1 MSEMKNAVGAGT
13 GRSGDDLC
21 AGNSVREFKIWAD
34 VLNYGKKIL
43 KNAGIVEADLDA
55 WYLFEQSFGIS
66 RAQYFLCARENIV
79 GSTAQKM
86 TAQEQTGNSLES
98 KNALDCVELWLKEKL
113 SAYENALKKR
123 VARIP
128 LQQIIGQQ
136 EFMGLSFFVNEHVLI
151 PRQDTETLVELVLQE
166 QKDKDISILDMCT
179 GSGCIAVSLK
189 KLGGYAHVEGADIS
203 EESLKV
209 AKRNSEEILE
219 NNDVNNDAVS
229 SRTEQIQNCTNL
241 TNNQNKQNNSAKR
254 KISEAS
260 KLSQAGVTFR
270 HSDMFSN
277 FPETEQFDVIVS
289 NPPYIPS
296 AVIEELE
303 PEVRDHEPRGALDGT
318 ADGLYFYR
326 ILAEECAKHLTP
338 GGHVYFETGYDQGA
352 AVKELLDIHGF
363 KDTRV
368 IQDLAGKDRVVC
380 GAWQT
385 AGRMRRFYRCLTVW
399 MTCYGIT
406 KS

>member
-1 MSEMKNAVGAGT
+1 MSEMKSAVGAGMD
-13 GRSGDDLC
+13 RSGDDLC
-21 AGNSVREFKIWAD
+21 VENSVREFKIWAD

-55 WYLFEQSFGIS
+55 WYLFEQIFGIS
-66 RAQYFLCARENIV
+66 RAQYFMCARENIA

-113 SAYENALKKR
+113 SAYENTLEKR
-123 VARIP
+123 ASRIP
-128 LQQIIGQQ
+128 LQQILGQQ
-136 EFMGLSFFVNEHVLI
+136 EFMGLTFFVNEHVLI
-151 PRQDTETLVELVLQE
+151 PRQDTETLVELVLNE
-166 QKDKDISILDMCT
+166 QKDKNVSILDMCT

-189 KLGGYAHVEGADIS
+189 KLGGYASVEGADIS
-203 EESLKV
+203 EEALKV

-219 NNDVNNDAVS
+219 NNDVNNDAVN

-241 TNNQNKQNNSAKR
+241 TNNQNKQDNSEDR
-254 KISEAS
+254 MVSEVRTVP
-260 KLSQAGVTFR
+260 QTGVTFR
-270 HSDMFSN
+270 RSDMFSA
-277 FPETEQFDVIVS
+277 FPETERFNVIVS

-318 ADGLYFYR
+318 ADGLCFYR

-338 GGHVYFETGYDQGA
+338 GGHVYFEIGYDQGA

-368 IQDLAGKDRVVC
+368 IQDLTGKDRVVC
-380 GAWQT
+380 GTWQT
-385 AGRMRRFYRCLTVW
+385 AGV
-399 MTCYGIT
+399 
-406 KS
+406 

>member
-21 AGNSVREFKIWAD
+21 AGNSVCEFKIWAD

-79 GSTAQKM
+79 GSTAQKI
-86 TAQEQTGNSLES
+86 AVQEQHGDLLES
-98 KNALDCVELWLKEKL
+98 GNALECAELWLKEKL
-113 SAYENALKKR
+113 SVYESALKKR
-123 VARIP
+123 AARIP

-241 TNNQNKQNNSAKR
+241 TNNQNKQDNSEER
-254 KISEAS
+254 MVSEAS

-338 GGHVYFETGYDQGA
+338 GGHVYFEIGYDQGM
-352 AVKELLDIHGF
+352 AVKELLDNHGF

-385 AGRMRRFYRCLTVW
+385 AGV
-399 MTCYGIT
+399 
-406 KS
+406 

>member
-86 TAQEQTGNSLES
+86 AAQEQTGNSLES

-113 SAYENALKKR
+113 SAYENTLEKR
-123 VARIP
+123 ASRIP
-128 LQQIIGQQ
+128 LQQILGQQ
-136 EFMGLSFFVNEHVLI
+136 EFMGLTFFVNEHVLI
-151 PRQDTETLVELVLQE
+151 PRQDTETLVELVLNE
-166 QKDKDISILDMCT
+166 QKDKNVSILDMCT

-189 KLGGYAHVEGADIS
+189 KLGGYASVEGADIS
-203 EESLKV
+203 EEALKV

-219 NNDVNNDAVS
+219 NSDVNNDAVS

-241 TNNQNKQNNSAKR
+241 TNNQNKQDNSEER
-254 KISEAS
+254 MVSEVRTVP
-260 KLSQAGVTFR
+260 QPGVIFR
-270 HSDMFSN
+270 LSDMFSA
-277 FPETEQFDVIVS
+277 FSETERFNVIVS

-338 GGHVYFETGYDQGA
+338 GGHVYFEIGYDQGA
-352 AVKELLDIHGF
+352 AVKELLDNHGF

-385 AGRMRRFYRCLTVW
+385 AGV
-399 MTCYGIT
+399 
-406 KS
+406 

>member
-1 MSEMKNAVGAGT
+1 MSEMKSAVGAGMD
-13 GRSGDDLC
+13 RSGDDLC
-21 AGNSVREFKIWAD
+21 VENSVREFKIWAD

-79 GSTAQKM
+79 GSTAQKI
-86 TAQEQTGNSLES
+86 AVQEQHGDLLES
-98 KNALDCVELWLKEKL
+98 GNALECAELWLKEKL

-123 VARIP
+123 AARIP

-151 PRQDTETLVELVLQE
+151 QRQDTETLVELVLQE

-219 NNDVNNDAVS
+219 NNDVNNDAVN

-241 TNNQNKQNNSAKR
+241 TNNQNKQDNSEER
-254 KISEAS
+254 MVSEVRRV
-260 KLSQAGVTFR
+260 SQTGVTFR
-270 HSDMFSN
+270 RSDMFSS
-277 FPETEQFDVIVS
+277 FRGTEQFNVIVS

-338 GGHVYFETGYDQGA
+338 GGHVYFEIGYDQGA
-352 AVKELLDIHGF
+352 AVKELLDNRGF

-385 AGRMRRFYRCLTVW
+385 AGV
-399 MTCYGIT
+399 
-406 KS
+406 

>member
-1 MSEMKNAVGAGT
+1 MSEMKSAVGAGT
-13 GRSGDDLC
+13 DRSGDDLC
-21 AGNSVREFKIWAD
+21 VENSVREFKIWAD

-66 RAQYFLCARENIV
+66 RAQYFLCARENIA

-86 TAQEQTGNSLES
+86 AAQEQTGNSLES

-113 SAYENALKKR
+113 SAYENTLEKR
-123 VARIP
+123 ASRIP
-128 LQQIIGQQ
+128 LQQILGQQ
-136 EFMGLSFFVNEHVLI
+136 EFMGLTFFVNEHVLI
-151 PRQDTETLVELVLQE
+151 PRQDTETLVELVLNE
-166 QKDKDISILDMCT
+166 QKDKNISILDMCT

-189 KLGGYAHVEGADIS
+189 KLGGYACVEGADIS
-203 EESLKV
+203 EEALKV

-219 NNDVNNDAVS
+219 NSDVNNDAVS

-241 TNNQNKQNNSAKR
+241 TNNQNKQDNSEDR
-254 KISEAS
+254 MVSEVRTVP
-260 KLSQAGVTFR
+260 QTGVTFR
-270 HSDMFSN
+270 RSDMFSA
-277 FPETEQFDVIVS
+277 FPEAERFNVIVS

-338 GGHVYFETGYDQGA
+338 GGHVYFEIGYDQGA

-385 AGRMRRFYRCLTVW
+385 AGV
-399 MTCYGIT
+399 
-406 KS
+406 

>member
-1 MSEMKNAVGAGT
+1 MSEHIKNMADSCGQTAENESLAT
-13 GRSGDDLC
+13 SRDSL
-21 AGNSVREFKIWAD
+21 KIWAD
-34 VLNYGKKIL
+34 VLNYGKQVL
-43 KNAGIVEADLDA
+43 KDAGIAEADLDS
-55 WYLFEQSFGIS
+55 WYLFEQIFGIS
-66 RAQYFLCARENIV
+66 RAQYFMCARENIA

-113 SAYENALKKR
+113 SAYENTLEKR
-123 VARIP
+123 ASRIP
-128 LQQIIGQQ
+128 LQQILGQQ
-136 EFMGLSFFVNEHVLI
+136 EFMGLTFFVNEHVLI
-151 PRQDTETLVELVLQE
+151 PRQDTETLVELVLNE
-166 QKDKDISILDMCT
+166 QKDKNVSILDMCT

-189 KLGGYAHVEGADIS
+189 KLGGYASVEGADIS
-203 EESLKV
+203 EEALKV

-219 NNDVNNDAVS
+219 NNDVNNDAVN

-241 TNNQNKQNNSAKR
+241 TNNQNKQDNSEER
-254 KISEAS
+254 MVSEVRRV
-260 KLSQAGVTFR
+260 SQTGVTFR
-270 HSDMFSN
+270 HSDMFSS
-277 FPETEQFDVIVS
+277 FRETEQFNVIVS

-318 ADGLYFYR
+318 ADGLCFYR

-338 GGHVYFETGYDQGA
+338 GGHVYFEIGYDQGA

-368 IQDLAGKDRVVC
+368 IQDLTGKDRVVC
-380 GAWQT
+380 GTWQT
-385 AGRMRRFYRCLTVW
+385 AGV
-399 MTCYGIT
+399 
-406 KS
+406 

>member
-86 TAQEQTGNSLES
+86 AAQEQTGNSLES
-98 KNALDCVELWLKEKL
+98 KNALDCVEMWLKEKL
-113 SAYENALKKR
+113 SAYENTLEKR
-123 VARIP
+123 ASRIP
-128 LQQIIGQQ
+128 LQQILGQQ
-136 EFMGLSFFVNEHVLI
+136 EFMGLTFFVNEHVLI
-151 PRQDTETLVELVLQE
+151 PRQDTETLVELVLNE
-166 QKDKDISILDMCT
+166 QKDKNVSILDMCT

-189 KLGGYAHVEGADIS
+189 KLGGYASVEGADIS
-203 EESLKV
+203 EEALKV

-219 NNDVNNDAVS
+219 NSDVNNDAVS

-241 TNNQNKQNNSAKR
+241 TNNQNKQDNSEER
-254 KISEAS
+254 MVSEVRTVP
-260 KLSQAGVTFR
+260 QTGVIFR
-270 HSDMFSN
+270 LSDMFSA
-277 FPETEQFDVIVS
+277 FSETERFNVIVS

-338 GGHVYFETGYDQGA
+338 GGHVYFEIGYDQGA

-385 AGRMRRFYRCLTVW
+385 AGV
-399 MTCYGIT
+399 
-406 KS
+406 

>member
-1 MSEMKNAVGAGT
+1 MSEMKSAVGAGMD
-13 GRSGDDLC
+13 RSGDDLC

-79 GSTAQKM
+79 GSTAQKI
-86 TAQEQTGNSLES
+86 AVQEQHGDLLES
-98 KNALDCVELWLKEKL
+98 GNALECAELWLKEKL

-123 VARIP
+123 AARIP

-241 TNNQNKQNNSAKR
+241 TNNQNKQDNSEER
-254 KISEAS
+254 MVSEAS

-338 GGHVYFETGYDQGA
+338 GGHVYFEIGYDQGA

-368 IQDLAGKDRVVC
+368 IQDLTGKDRVVC
-380 GAWQT
+380 GPWQA
-385 AGRMRRFYRCLTVW
+385 AGV
-399 MTCYGIT
+399 
-406 KS
+406 

>member
-1 MSEMKNAVGAGT
+1 MSEMESAVGAGMD
-13 GRSGDDLC
+13 RSGNDLC
-21 AGNSVREFKIWAD
+21 VENSVREFKIWAD

-55 WYLFEQSFGIS
+55 WYLFGQIFGIS
-66 RAQYFLCARENIV
+66 RAQYFLCARENIA

-86 TAQEQTGNSLES
+86 AAQEQTGNSLES
-98 KNALDCVELWLKEKL
+98 KNALDCVELWLKERL
-113 SAYENALKKR
+113 SAYENTLEKR
-123 VARIP
+123 ASRIP
-128 LQQIIGQQ
+128 LQQILGQQ
-136 EFMGLSFFVNEHVLI
+136 EFMGLTFFVNEHVLI
-151 PRQDTETLVELVLQE
+151 PRQDTETLVELVLNE
-166 QKDKDISILDMCT
+166 QKDKNVSILDMCT

-189 KLGGYAHVEGADIS
+189 KLGGYACVEGADIS
-203 EESLKV
+203 EEALKV

-219 NNDVNNDAVS
+219 NNDVNNDAVG

-241 TNNQNKQNNSAKR
+241 TNNQNKQDNSEER
-254 KISEAS
+254 MVSEVCTV
-260 KLSQAGVTFR
+260 LQPGVTFR
-270 HSDMFSN
+270 RSDMFSA
-277 FPETEQFDVIVS
+277 FPETERFNVIVS

-318 ADGLYFYR
+318 ADGLCFYR

-338 GGHVYFETGYDQGA
+338 GGHVYFEIGYDQGA

-368 IQDLAGKDRVVC
+368 IQDLTGKDRVVC
-380 GAWQT
+380 GTWQT
-385 AGRMRRFYRCLTVW
+385 AGV
-399 MTCYGIT
+399 
-406 KS
+406 

>member
-1 MSEMKNAVGAGT
+1 MSEMKSAVGAGMD
-13 GRSGDDLC
+13 RSGDDLC

-79 GSTAQKM
+79 GSTAQKI
-86 TAQEQTGNSLES
+86 AVQEQHGDLLES
-98 KNALDCVELWLKEKL
+98 GNALDCAELWLKEKL
-113 SAYENALKKR
+113 SAYEHALKKR
-123 VARIP
+123 AARIP

-203 EESLKV
+203 EEALKV

-219 NNDVNNDAVS
+219 NNDVNNDAVN

-241 TNNQNKQNNSAKR
+241 TNNQNKQDNSEER
-254 KISEAS
+254 MVSEVRRV
-260 KLSQAGVTFR
+260 SQTGVTFR
-270 HSDMFSN
+270 HSDMFSS
-277 FPETEQFDVIVS
+277 FRETEQFNVIVS

-338 GGHVYFETGYDQGA
+338 GGHVYFEIGYDQGM
-352 AVKELLDIHGF
+352 AVKELLDNHGF

-385 AGRMRRFYRCLTVW
+385 AGV
-399 MTCYGIT
+399 
-406 KS
+406 

>member
-1 MSEMKNAVGAGT
+1 MSEMKSAVGAGMD
-13 GRSGDDLC
+13 RSGDDLC

-79 GSTAQKM
+79 GSTAQKI
-86 TAQEQTGNSLES
+86 AVQEQHGDLLES
-98 KNALDCVELWLKEKL
+98 GNALECAELWLKEKL

-123 VARIP
+123 AARIP

-203 EESLKV
+203 EEALKV

-219 NNDVNNDAVS
+219 NSDVNNDAVS

-241 TNNQNKQNNSAKR
+241 TNNQNKQDNSEER
-254 KISEAS
+254 MVSEVRRAS
-260 KLSQAGVTFR
+260 QTGVTFR
-270 HSDMFSN
+270 HSDMFSS
-277 FPETEQFDVIVS
+277 FRETEQFNVIVS

-338 GGHVYFETGYDQGA
+338 GGHVYFEIGYDQGA

-368 IQDLAGKDRVVC
+368 IQDLTGKDRVVC
-380 GAWQT
+380 GNWQT
-385 AGRMRRFYRCLTVW
+385 TGV
-399 MTCYGIT
+399 
-406 KS
+406 

>member
-1 MSEMKNAVGAGT
+1 MSEMKSAVEAGT
-13 GRSGDDLC
+13 DRSGDDLC
-21 AGNSVREFKIWAD
+21 VENSVREFKIWAD

-55 WYLFEQSFGIS
+55 WYLFGQIFGIS
-66 RAQYFLCARENIV
+66 RAQYFLCARENIA

-86 TAQEQTGNSLES
+86 AAQELTGNSLES

-113 SAYENALKKR
+113 SAYENTLEKR
-123 VARIP
+123 ASRIP
-128 LQQIIGQQ
+128 LQQILGQQ
-136 EFMGLSFFVNEHVLI
+136 EFMGLTFFVNEHVLI
-151 PRQDTETLVELVLQE
+151 PRQDTETLVELVLNE
-166 QKDKDISILDMCT
+166 QKDKNVSILDMCT

-189 KLGGYAHVEGADIS
+189 KLGGYACVEGADIS
-203 EESLKV
+203 EEALKV

-229 SRTEQIQNCTNL
+229 SRTEQIQNCMNL
-241 TNNQNKQNNSAKR
+241 TNNQNKQDNSEER
-254 KISEAS
+254 MVSEARRVP
-260 KLSQAGVTFR
+260 QTGVTFR
-270 HSDMFSN
+270 HSDMFSA
-277 FPETEQFDVIVS
+277 FSEIEQFNVIVS

-338 GGHVYFETGYDQGA
+338 GGHVYFEIGYDQGA

-368 IQDLAGKDRVVC
+368 IQDLTGKDRVVC

-385 AGRMRRFYRCLTVW
+385 AGV
-399 MTCYGIT
+399 
-406 KS
+406 

>member
-1 MSEMKNAVGAGT
+1 MSEMKNAAGAGT

-66 RAQYFLCARENIV
+66 RAQYFLCARENIA
-79 GSTAQKM
+79 GSTAQKI
-86 TAQEQTGNSLES
+86 AVQEQHGDLLES
-98 KNALDCVELWLKEKL
+98 GNALECAELWLEEKL

-123 VARIP
+123 AARIP

-136 EFMGLSFFVNEHVLI
+136 EFMGLTFFVNEHVLI

-203 EESLKV
+203 EEALKV

-219 NNDVNNDAVS
+219 NNDVNSDAVN
-229 SRTEQIQNCTNL
+229 SRTEQIQNCMNL
-241 TNNQNKQNNSAKR
+241 TNNQNKQDNSEER
-254 KISEAS
+254 MVSEVRRV
-260 KLSQAGVTFR
+260 SQTGVTFR
-270 HSDMFSN
+270 HSDMFSA
-277 FPETEQFDVIVS
+277 FPETEPFDVIVS

-303 PEVRDHEPRGALDGT
+303 PEVRDHEPRRALDGT

-338 GGHVYFETGYDQGA
+338 GGHVYFEIGYDQGM
-352 AVKELLDIHGF
+352 AVKELLDNHGF

-385 AGRMRRFYRCLTVW
+385 AGV
-399 MTCYGIT
+399 
-406 KS
+406 

>member
-1 MSEMKNAVGAGT
+1 MSEMKNTVGAGT

-21 AGNSVREFKIWAD
+21 AGNSVREFRIWAD

-79 GSTAQKM
+79 GSTAQKI
-86 TAQEQTGNSLES
+86 AVQEQHGDLLES
-98 KNALDCVELWLKEKL
+98 GNALECAELWLKEKL
-113 SAYENALKKR
+113 SAYEHALKKR
-123 VARIP
+123 AARIP

-203 EESLKV
+203 EEALKV

-219 NNDVNNDAVS
+219 NNDVNNDAVN

-241 TNNQNKQNNSAKR
+241 TNNQNKQDNSEER
-254 KISEAS
+254 MVSEVRRV
-260 KLSQAGVTFR
+260 SQTGVTFR
-270 HSDMFSN
+270 HSDMFSS
-277 FPETEQFDVIVS
+277 FRETEQFNVIVS

-338 GGHVYFETGYDQGA
+338 GGHVYFEIGYDQGA

-380 GAWQT
+380 GTWQT
-385 AGRMRRFYRCLTVW
+385 TGV
-399 MTCYGIT
+399 
-406 KS
+406 

>member
-79 GSTAQKM
+79 GSTAQKIAVQ
-86 TAQEQTGNSLES
+86 AQHGDLLES
-98 KNALDCVELWLKEKL
+98 GNALECAELWLKEKL
-113 SAYENALKKR
+113 SAYEHALKKR
-123 VARIP
+123 AARIP

-241 TNNQNKQNNSAKR
+241 TNNQNKQDNSEER
-254 KISEAS
+254 MVSEAS

-338 GGHVYFETGYDQGA
+338 GGHVYFEIGYDQGM
-352 AVKELLDIHGF
+352 AVKELLDNHGF

-385 AGRMRRFYRCLTVW
+385 AGV
-399 MTCYGIT
+399 
-406 KS
+406 

>member
-166 QKDKDISILDMCT
+166 QKDKDISILDM
-179 GSGCIAVSLK
+179 
-189 KLGGYAHVEGADIS
+189 
-203 EESLKV
+203 
-209 AKRNSEEILE
+209 
-219 NNDVNNDAVS
+219 
-229 SRTEQIQNCTNL
+229 
-241 TNNQNKQNNSAKR
+241 
-254 KISEAS
+254 
-260 KLSQAGVTFR
+260 
-270 HSDMFSN
+270 
-277 FPETEQFDVIVS
+277 
-289 NPPYIPS
+289 
-296 AVIEELE
+296 
-303 PEVRDHEPRGALDGT
+303 
-318 ADGLYFYR
+318 
-326 ILAEECAKHLTP
+326 
-338 GGHVYFETGYDQGA
+338 
-352 AVKELLDIHGF
+352 
-363 KDTRV
+363 
-368 IQDLAGKDRVVC
+368 
-380 GAWQT
+380 
-385 AGRMRRFYRCLTVW
+385 
-399 MTCYGIT
+399 
-406 KS
+406 

>member
-21 AGNSVREFKIWAD
+21 AGNSVCEFKIWAD

-79 GSTAQKM
+79 GSTAQKI
-86 TAQEQTGNSLES
+86 AVQEQHGDLLES
-98 KNALDCVELWLKEKL
+98 GNALECAELWLKEKL
-113 SAYENALKKR
+113 SAYEHALKKR
-123 VARIP
+123 AARIP

-203 EESLKV
+203 EEALKV

-219 NNDVNNDAVS
+219 NNDVNNDAVN

-241 TNNQNKQNNSAKR
+241 TNNQNKQDNSEER
-254 KISEAS
+254 MVSEVRRAS
-260 KLSQAGVTFR
+260 QTGVTFR
-270 HSDMFSN
+270 HSDMFSS
-277 FPETEQFDVIVS
+277 FRETEQFNVIVS

-352 AVKELLDIHGF
+352 AVRELLDIHGF

-385 AGRMRRFYRCLTVW
+385 AGV
-399 MTCYGIT
+399 
-406 KS
+406 

>member
-1 MSEMKNAVGAGT
+1 MSEMKSAVGVGMD
-13 GRSGDDLC
+13 RSGDDLC
-21 AGNSVREFKIWAD
+21 VENSVREFKIWAD

-55 WYLFEQSFGIS
+55 WYLFEQIFGIS
-66 RAQYFLCARENIV
+66 RAQYFMCARENIA

-86 TAQEQTGNSLES
+86 AAQEQTGNSLES

-113 SAYENALKKR
+113 SAYENTLKKR
-123 VARIP
+123 ASRIP
-128 LQQIIGQQ
+128 LQQILGQQ
-136 EFMGLSFFVNEHVLI
+136 EFMGLTFFVNEHVLI
-151 PRQDTETLVELVLQE
+151 PRQDTETLVELVLNE
-166 QKDKDISILDMCT
+166 QKDKNVSILDMCT

-189 KLGGYAHVEGADIS
+189 KLGGYACVEGADIS
-203 EESLKV
+203 EEALKV

-219 NNDVNNDAVS
+219 NSDAVS

-241 TNNQNKQNNSAKR
+241 TNNQNKQDNSEER
-254 KISEAS
+254 MVSEVRTVP
-260 KLSQAGVTFR
+260 QTGVTFR
-270 HSDMFSN
+270 RSDMFSA
-277 FPETEQFDVIVS
+277 FPETERFNVIVS

-338 GGHVYFETGYDQGA
+338 GGHVYFEIGYDQGA

-368 IQDLAGKDRVVC
+368 IQDLTGKDRVVC

-385 AGRMRRFYRCLTVW
+385 AGV
-399 MTCYGIT
+399 
-406 KS
+406 

>member
-1 MSEMKNAVGAGT
+1 MSEMKSAVGAGT
-13 GRSGDDLC
+13 DRSGDDLC
-21 AGNSVREFKIWAD
+21 VENSVREFKIWAD

-43 KNAGIVEADLDA
+43 KNAGIAEADLDA
-55 WYLFEQSFGIS
+55 WYLFEQIFGIS
-66 RAQYFLCARENIV
+66 RAQYFLCARENIA

-86 TAQEQTGNSLES
+86 AVQEQTGNSLES

-113 SAYENALKKR
+113 SAYENTLKKR
-123 VARIP
+123 ASRIP
-128 LQQIIGQQ
+128 LQQILGQQ
-136 EFMGLSFFVNEHVLI
+136 EFMGLTFFVNEHVLI
-151 PRQDTETLVELVLQE
+151 PRQDTETLVELVLNE
-166 QKDKDISILDMCT
+166 QKDKDVSILDMCT

-189 KLGGYAHVEGADIS
+189 KLGGYACVEGADIS
-203 EESLKV
+203 EEALKV

-219 NNDVNNDAVS
+219 NSDAVS

-241 TNNQNKQNNSAKR
+241 TNNQNKQNNSAER

-338 GGHVYFETGYDQGA
+338 GGHVYFEIGYDQGM
-352 AVKELLDIHGF
+352 AVKELLDNHGF

-385 AGRMRRFYRCLTVW
+385 AGV
-399 MTCYGIT
+399 
-406 KS
+406 

>member
-1 MSEMKNAVGAGT
+1 MSEMKSAVGAGT
-13 GRSGDDLC
+13 DRSGDDLC
-21 AGNSVREFKIWAD
+21 VENSVREFKIWAD

-241 TNNQNKQNNSAKR
+241 TNNQNKQDNSEER
-254 KISEAS
+254 MVSEAS

-338 GGHVYFETGYDQGA
+338 GGHVYFEIGYDQGM
-352 AVKELLDIHGF
+352 AVKELLDNHGF

-385 AGRMRRFYRCLTVW
+385 AGV
-399 MTCYGIT
+399 
-406 KS
+406 

>member
-1 MSEMKNAVGAGT
+1 MNEMKGAVGSGT
-13 GRSGDDLC
+13 GQAGEGLC
-21 AGNSVREFKIWAD
+21 VGNSVREFRIWAD

-43 KNAGIVEADLDA
+43 KNAGIAEADLDA
-55 WYLFEQSFGIS
+55 WYLFGQIFGIS
-66 RAQYFLCARENIV
+66 RAQYFLCARENIA

-86 TAQEQTGNSLES
+86 AAQEQSANSLES

-113 SAYENALKKR
+113 SAYENALEKR
-123 VARIP
+123 ASRIP
-128 LQQIIGQQ
+128 LQQILGQQ
-136 EFMGLSFFVNEHVLI
+136 EFMGLTFFVNEHVLI
-151 PRQDTETLVELVLQE
+151 PRQDTETLVELVLNE
-166 QKDKDISILDMCT
+166 QKDKNVSILDMCT

-189 KLGGYAHVEGADIS
+189 KLGGYACVEGADIS
-203 EESLKV
+203 EEALKV

-219 NNDVNNDAVS
+219 NNDVNNDAVG

-241 TNNQNKQNNSAKR
+241 TNNQNKQDNSEER
-254 KISEAS
+254 MVSEVCTV
-260 KLSQAGVTFR
+260 SQTGVTFR
-270 HSDMFSN
+270 RSDMFSA
-277 FPETEQFDVIVS
+277 FPETERFNVIVS

-338 GGHVYFETGYDQGA
+338 GGHVYFEIGYDQGT

-368 IQDLAGKDRVVC
+368 IQDLTGKDRVVC

-385 AGRMRRFYRCLTVW
+385 AGV
-399 MTCYGIT
+399 
-406 KS
+406 

>member
-1 MSEMKNAVGAGT
+1 MSEMKSAVGAGT

-21 AGNSVREFKIWAD
+21 VGNSVREFKIWAD

-43 KNAGIVEADLDA
+43 KNAGIAEVDLDA
-55 WYLFEQSFGIS
+55 WYLFEEIFGIS

-79 GSTAQKM
+79 GSTAQKI
-86 TAQEQTGNSLES
+86 AVQEQHGDLLES
-98 KNALDCVELWLKEKL
+98 GNALECAELWLKEKL
-113 SAYENALKKR
+113 SVYESALKKR
-123 VARIP
+123 AARIP
-128 LQQIIGQQ
+128 LQQIIGRQ
-136 EFMGLSFFVNEHVLI
+136 EFMGLTFFVNEHVLI
-151 PRQDTETLVELVLQE
+151 PRQDTETLVELVLNE
-166 QKDKDISILDMCT
+166 QKDKNVSILDMCT

-189 KLGGYAHVEGADIS
+189 KLGGYASVEGADIS
-203 EESLKV
+203 EEALKV

-219 NNDVNNDAVS
+219 NSDVNNDAVS

-241 TNNQNKQNNSAKR
+241 TNNQNKQDNSEER
-254 KISEAS
+254 MVSEVRTVP
-260 KLSQAGVTFR
+260 QTGVIFR
-270 HSDMFSN
+270 LSDMFSA
-277 FPETEQFDVIVS
+277 FSETERFNVIVS

-326 ILAEECAKHLTP
+326 ILAEECANHLTP
-338 GGHVYFETGYDQGA
+338 GGHVYFEIGYDQGA

-368 IQDLAGKDRVVC
+368 IQDLTGKDRVVC
-380 GAWQT
+380 GTWQT
-385 AGRMRRFYRCLTVW
+385 AGV
-399 MTCYGIT
+399 
-406 KS
+406 

>member
-113 SAYENALKKR
+113 SAYEHALKKR
-123 VARIP
+123 AARIP

-219 NNDVNNDAVS
+219 NNDVNNDAVN

-241 TNNQNKQNNSAKR
+241 TNNQNKQDNSEER
-254 KISEAS
+254 MVSEVRRAS
-260 KLSQAGVTFR
+260 QTGVTFR
-270 HSDMFSN
+270 HSDMFSS
-277 FPETEQFDVIVS
+277 FRETEQFNVIVS

-338 GGHVYFETGYDQGA
+338 GGHVYFEIGYDQGA

-380 GAWQT
+380 GTWQT
-385 AGRMRRFYRCLTVW
+385 TGV
-399 MTCYGIT
+399 
-406 KS
+406 

>member
-55 WYLFEQSFGIS
+55 WYLFEEIFGIS
-66 RAQYFLCARENIV
+66 RAQYFLCARENIA

-86 TAQEQTGNSLES
+86 AAQEQTGNSLES

-113 SAYENALKKR
+113 SAYENTLEKR
-123 VARIP
+123 ASRIP
-128 LQQIIGQQ
+128 LQQILGQQ
-136 EFMGLSFFVNEHVLI
+136 EFMGLTFFVNEHVLI

-179 GSGCIAVSLK
+179 GSGCIAVSFK

-203 EESLKV
+203 EEALKV

-219 NNDVNNDAVS
+219 NNDVNNDAVN

-241 TNNQNKQNNSAKR
+241 TNNQNKQDNSEER
-254 KISEAS
+254 MVSEVRRV
-260 KLSQAGVTFR
+260 SQTGVTFR
-270 HSDMFSN
+270 RSDMFSS
-277 FPETEQFDVIVS
+277 FRGTEQFNVIVS

-338 GGHVYFETGYDQGA
+338 GGHVYFEIGYDQGA

-368 IQDLAGKDRVVC
+368 IQDLTGKDRVVC

-385 AGRMRRFYRCLTVW
+385 AGV
-399 MTCYGIT
+399 
-406 KS
+406 

>member
-1 MSEMKNAVGAGT
+1 MNEMKGAVGAGI
-13 GRSGDDLC
+13 GRAGDDLC
-21 AGNSVREFKIWAD
+21 VGNSMREFKIWAD
-34 VLNYGKKIL
+34 VLSYGKQIL
-43 KNAGIVEADLDA
+43 KNAGIAEADLDA
-55 WYLFEQSFGIS
+55 WYLFEQIFGIS
-66 RAQYFLCARENIV
+66 RAQYFLCARENIA

-86 TAQEQTGNSLES
+86 AAQEQPGNSLES
-98 KNALDCVELWLKEKL
+98 KNALHRVELWLKKKL
-113 SAYENALKKR
+113 QAYGNALEKR
-123 VARIP
+123 AARIP

-136 EFMGLSFFVNEHVLI
+136 EFMGLTFFVNEHVLI

-166 QKDKDISILDMCT
+166 QKDTDISLLDMCT

-189 KLGGYAHVEGADIS
+189 KLGGYACVEGADIS
-203 EESLKV
+203 EEALKV

-219 NNDVNNDAVS
+219 NSDVNNDAVS

-241 TNNQNKQNNSAKR
+241 TNNQNKQDNSEER
-254 KISEAS
+254 MVSEVRTVPQTS
-260 KLSQAGVTFR
+260 VTFR
-270 HSDMFSN
+270 RSDMFSA
-277 FPETEQFDVIVS
+277 FPETERFNVIVS

-338 GGHVYFETGYDQGA
+338 GGHVYFEIGYDQGA

-368 IQDLAGKDRVVC
+368 IQDLTGKDRVVC

-385 AGRMRRFYRCLTVW
+385 AGV
-399 MTCYGIT
+399 
-406 KS
+406 

>member
-1 MSEMKNAVGAGT
+1 MSEMKSAVGAGMD
-13 GRSGDDLC
+13 RSGDDLC
-21 AGNSVREFKIWAD
+21 VENSVREFKIWAD

-55 WYLFEQSFGIS
+55 WYLFGQIFGIS
-66 RAQYFLCARENIV
+66 RAQYFLCARENIA
-79 GSTAQKM
+79 GNTAQKM
-86 TAQEQTGNSLES
+86 AAQEQTGNSLES

-113 SAYENALKKR
+113 SAYENTLEKR
-123 VARIP
+123 ASRVP
-128 LQQIIGQQ
+128 LQQILGQQ
-136 EFMGLSFFVNEHVLI
+136 EFMGLTFFVNEHVLI
-151 PRQDTETLVELVLQE
+151 PRQDTETLVELVLNE
-166 QKDKDISILDMCT
+166 QKDKNVSILDMCT

-189 KLGGYAHVEGADIS
+189 KLGGYACVEGADIS
-203 EESLKV
+203 EEALKV

-219 NNDVNNDAVS
+219 NSDVNNDAVS

-241 TNNQNKQNNSAKR
+241 TNNQNKQDNSEER
-254 KISEAS
+254 MVSEVRTVPQTS
-260 KLSQAGVTFR
+260 VTFR
-270 HSDMFSN
+270 RSDMFSA
-277 FPETEQFDVIVS
+277 FPETERFNVIVS

-338 GGHVYFETGYDQGA
+338 GGHVYFEIGYDQGA

-368 IQDLAGKDRVVC
+368 IQDLTGKDRVVC

-385 AGRMRRFYRCLTVW
+385 AGV
-399 MTCYGIT
+399 
-406 KS
+406 

>member
-338 GGHVYFETGYDQGA
+338 GGHVYFEIGYDQGM
-352 AVKELLDIHGF
+352 AVKELLDNHGF

-385 AGRMRRFYRCLTVW
+385 AGV
-399 MTCYGIT
+399 
-406 KS
+406 

>member
-123 VARIP
+123 ADRIP

-241 TNNQNKQNNSAKR
+241 TNNQNKQDNSEER
-254 KISEAS
+254 MVSEVRTVP
-260 KLSQAGVTFR
+260 QTGVIFR
-270 HSDMFSN
+270 LSDMFSA
-277 FPETEQFDVIVS
+277 FSETERFNVIVS

-338 GGHVYFETGYDQGA
+338 GGHVYFEIGYDQGA

-368 IQDLAGKDRVVC
+368 IQDLTGKDRVVC
-380 GAWQT
+380 GTWQT
-385 AGRMRRFYRCLTVW
+385 AGV
-399 MTCYGIT
+399 
-406 KS
+406 

>member
-34 VLNYGKKIL
+34 ILNYGKKIL

-55 WYLFEQSFGIS
+55 WYLFEEIFGIS
-66 RAQYFLCARENIV
+66 RAQYFLCARENIA

-86 TAQEQTGNSLES
+86 AAQEQTGNSLES

-113 SAYENALKKR
+113 SAYENTLEKR
-123 VARIP
+123 ASRIP
-128 LQQIIGQQ
+128 LQQILGQQ
-136 EFMGLSFFVNEHVLI
+136 EFMGLTFFVNEHVLI

-203 EESLKV
+203 EEALKV

-219 NNDVNNDAVS
+219 NNDVNNDAVN

-241 TNNQNKQNNSAKR
+241 TNNQNKQDNSEER
-254 KISEAS
+254 MVSEVRRV
-260 KLSQAGVTFR
+260 SQTGVTFR
-270 HSDMFSN
+270 RSDMFSS
-277 FPETEQFDVIVS
+277 FRGTEQFNVIVS

-338 GGHVYFETGYDQGA
+338 GGHVYFEIGYDQGMV
-352 AVKELLDIHGF
+352 VKELLDNHGF

-385 AGRMRRFYRCLTVW
+385 TGV
-399 MTCYGIT
+399 
-406 KS
+406 

>member
-1 MSEMKNAVGAGT
+1 MSEMKSAVGAGT
-13 GRSGDDLC
+13 DRSGDDLC
-21 AGNSVREFKIWAD
+21 VENSVREFKIWAD

-55 WYLFEQSFGIS
+55 WYLFGQIFGIS
-66 RAQYFLCARENIV
+66 RAQYFLCARENIA

-113 SAYENALKKR
+113 SAYENTLEKR
-123 VARIP
+123 ASRIP
-128 LQQIIGQQ
+128 LQQILGQQ
-136 EFMGLSFFVNEHVLI
+136 EFMGLTFFVNEHVLI
-151 PRQDTETLVELVLQE
+151 PRQDTETLVELVLHE

-189 KLGGYAHVEGADIS
+189 KLGGYVHVEGADIS
-203 EESLKV
+203 EEAMKV

-219 NNDVNNDAVS
+219 NSDVSSDAVS

-241 TNNQNKQNNSAKR
+241 TNNQNKQDNSEDR
-254 KISEAS
+254 VVSEVRTVP
-260 KLSQAGVTFR
+260 QTGVTFR
-270 HSDMFSN
+270 RSDMFSA
-277 FPETEQFDVIVS
+277 FPETERFNVIVS

-338 GGHVYFETGYDQGA
+338 GGHVYFEIGYDQGA

-368 IQDLAGKDRVVC
+368 IQDLTGKDRVVC
-380 GAWQT
+380 GTWQT
-385 AGRMRRFYRCLTVW
+385 AGV
-399 MTCYGIT
+399 
-406 KS
+406 

>member
-123 VARIP
+123 AARIP

-241 TNNQNKQNNSAKR
+241 TNNQNKQDNSEER
-254 KISEAS
+254 MVSEVRRV
-260 KLSQAGVTFR
+260 SQTGVTFR
-270 HSDMFSN
+270 HSDMFSS
-277 FPETEQFDVIVS
+277 FRETEQFNVIVS

-338 GGHVYFETGYDQGA
+338 GGHVYFEIGYDQGA

-368 IQDLAGKDRVVC
+368 IQDLTGKDRVVC
-380 GAWQT
+380 GTWQT
-385 AGRMRRFYRCLTVW
+385 TGV
-399 MTCYGIT
+399 
-406 KS
+406 

>member
-43 KNAGIVEADLDA
+43 KNAGIVEADIDA

-86 TAQEQTGNSLES
+86 AAQEQTGNSLES

-113 SAYENALKKR
+113 SAYENTLEKR
-123 VARIP
+123 ASRIP
-128 LQQIIGQQ
+128 LQQILGQQ
-136 EFMGLSFFVNEHVLI
+136 EFMGLTFFVNEHVLI
-151 PRQDTETLVELVLQE
+151 PRQDTETLVELVLNE
-166 QKDKDISILDMCT
+166 QKDKNVSILDMCT

-189 KLGGYAHVEGADIS
+189 KLGGYASVEGADIS
-203 EESLKV
+203 EEALKV

-219 NNDVNNDAVS
+219 NSDVNNDAVS

-241 TNNQNKQNNSAKR
+241 TNNQNKQDNSEER
-254 KISEAS
+254 MVSEVRTVP
-260 KLSQAGVTFR
+260 QPGVIFR
-270 HSDMFSN
+270 LSDMFSA
-277 FPETEQFDVIVS
+277 FSETERFNVIVS

-338 GGHVYFETGYDQGA
+338 GGHVYFEIGYDQGA

-385 AGRMRRFYRCLTVW
+385 AGV
-399 MTCYGIT
+399 
-406 KS
+406 

>member
-21 AGNSVREFKIWAD
+21 AGNSVREFRIWAD

-123 VARIP
+123 AARIP

-219 NNDVNNDAVS
+219 NNDVNNDAVN

-241 TNNQNKQNNSAKR
+241 TNNQNKQDNSEER
-254 KISEAS
+254 MVSEVRRV
-260 KLSQAGVTFR
+260 SQTGVTFR
-270 HSDMFSN
+270 RSDMFSS
-277 FPETEQFDVIVS
+277 FRGTEQFDVIVS

-338 GGHVYFETGYDQGA
+338 GGHVYFEIGYDQGA

-368 IQDLAGKDRVVC
+368 IQDLTGKDRVVC

-385 AGRMRRFYRCLTVW
+385 AGV
-399 MTCYGIT
+399 
-406 KS
+406 

>member
-1 MSEMKNAVGAGT
+1 MSEMKSAVGAGMD
-13 GRSGDDLC
+13 RSGDDLC
-21 AGNSVREFKIWAD
+21 VENSVREFKIWAD

-55 WYLFEQSFGIS
+55 WYLFEQIFGIS
-66 RAQYFLCARENIV
+66 RAQYFLCARENIA
-79 GSTAQKM
+79 GNTAQKM
-86 TAQEQTGNSLES
+86 AAQEQTGNSLES

-113 SAYENALKKR
+113 SAYENTLEKR
-123 VARIP
+123 ASRIP
-128 LQQIIGQQ
+128 LQQILGQQ
-136 EFMGLSFFVNEHVLI
+136 EFMGLTFFVNEHVLI
-151 PRQDTETLVELVLQE
+151 PRQDTETLVELVLNE
-166 QKDKDISILDMCT
+166 QKDKNVSILDMCT

-189 KLGGYAHVEGADIS
+189 KLGGYACVEGADIS
-203 EESLKV
+203 EEALKV

-219 NNDVNNDAVS
+219 NSDVNNDAVS

-241 TNNQNKQNNSAKR
+241 TNNQNKQDNSEDR
-254 KISEAS
+254 MVSEVRTVP
-260 KLSQAGVTFR
+260 QTGVIFR
-270 HSDMFSN
+270 RSDMFSA
-277 FPETEQFDVIVS
+277 FPETERFNVIVS

-296 AVIEELE
+296 AVIEGLE

-338 GGHVYFETGYDQGA
+338 GGHVYFEIGYDQGA

-368 IQDLAGKDRVVC
+368 IQDLTGKDRVVC
-380 GAWQT
+380 GTWQT
-385 AGRMRRFYRCLTVW
+385 AGV
-399 MTCYGIT
+399 
-406 KS
+406 

>member
-1 MSEMKNAVGAGT
+1 MSEMKSAVGAGMD
-13 GRSGDDLC
+13 RSGDDLC
-21 AGNSVREFKIWAD
+21 VENSVREFKIWAD

-55 WYLFEQSFGIS
+55 WYLFGQIFGIS
-66 RAQYFLCARENIV
+66 RAQYFLCARENIA

-86 TAQEQTGNSLES
+86 AAQEQPGNSLES

-113 SAYENALKKR
+113 SAYENTLEKR
-123 VARIP
+123 ASRIP
-128 LQQIIGQQ
+128 LQQILGQQ
-136 EFMGLSFFVNEHVLI
+136 EFMGLTFFVNEHVLI
-151 PRQDTETLVELVLQE
+151 PRQDTETLVELVLNE
-166 QKDKDISILDMCT
+166 QKDKNVSILDMCT

-189 KLGGYAHVEGADIS
+189 KLGGYTCVEGADIS
-203 EESLKV
+203 EEALKV

-219 NNDVNNDAVS
+219 NSDVNNDAVS

-241 TNNQNKQNNSAKR
+241 TNNQNKQDNSEDR
-254 KISEAS
+254 MISEVRTVP
-260 KLSQAGVTFR
+260 QTGVTFR
-270 HSDMFSN
+270 RSDMFSA
-277 FPETEQFDVIVS
+277 FPETERFNVIVS

-338 GGHVYFETGYDQGA
+338 GGHVYFEIGYDQGA

-368 IQDLAGKDRVVC
+368 IQDLTGKDRVVC

-385 AGRMRRFYRCLTVW
+385 AGV
-399 MTCYGIT
+399 
-406 KS
+406 

>member
-1 MSEMKNAVGAGT
+1 MNEMKGAVGAGT
-13 GRSGDDLC
+13 GRAGDDLC
-21 AGNSVREFKIWAD
+21 VENSVREFKIWAD

-66 RAQYFLCARENIV
+66 RAQYFLCARENIA

-86 TAQEQTGNSLES
+86 AAQEQTGNSLES

-241 TNNQNKQNNSAKR
+241 TNNQNKQDNSEER
-254 KISEAS
+254 MVSEVRRV
-260 KLSQAGVTFR
+260 SQTGVTFR
-270 HSDMFSN
+270 RSDMFSA
-277 FPETEQFDVIVS
+277 FPETERFNVIVS

-368 IQDLAGKDRVVC
+368 IQDLTGKDRVVR

-385 AGRMRRFYRCLTVW
+385 AGV
-399 MTCYGIT
+399 
-406 KS
+406 